1 MPDPGELHRAML
13 DELAERG
20 ELSSDWED
28 AFAAVPRHVF
38 LPDTVWWQD
47 EKIDGP
53 VDLVPLCRG
62 EDSEAWLQMAYSN
75 QAVIT
80 QVDDGVP
87 VGPGLLGY
95 DISSSA
101 SMPTVVAVMLGKLG
115 AQPGM
120 SVLEIGTG
128 TGYNAALLAHR
139 LGGRAVTTVEID
151 AALADHARKALVD
164 AGYVDVAVITADG
177 AEGYLLRAPYDRVI
191 STVAVRD
198 VPYPWIAQTRP
209 GGLVV
214 TPWGSD
220 YYNGNLVALSIDD
233 DGVGTGRII
242 EEAAFMRLRSQRGFR
257 GWVSRDVHDE
267 DRAVET
273 TTELHPY
280 DVAGTRDVATA
291 IGLRVPSC
299 RFLYHS
305 TEDNDGDEAILWLL
319 DTSSR
324 SWAALH
330 HRPHRSGPYRV
341 RQLGSRRLWD
351 EVEAAHRWWVEQD
364 QPSVDRWLITVD
376 AAGQRMTLD

>member
-13 DELAERG
+13 DELTERG

-47 EKIDGP
+47 EKIDGA
-53 VDLVPLCRG
+53 VDLVPLHRG
-62 EDSEAWLQMAYSN
+62 EEPEAWIAMAYSN
-75 QAVIT
+75 QAVII

-87 VGPGLLGY
+87 VGPGLRGY
-95 DISSSA
+95 DITSSA
-101 SMPTVVAVMLGKLG
+101 SMPTMVAVMLGKLQ

-139 LGGRAVTTVEID
+139 LGQRAVTTVEID
-151 AALADHARKALVD
+151 AALADHARKVLVD
-164 AGYVDVAVITADG
+164 AGYGDVAVITADG
-177 AEGYLLRAPYDRVI
+177 AEGYVPRAPYDRVL
-191 STVAVRD
+191 STAAVRE

-220 YYNGNLVALSIDD
+220 YYNGNLLALSVDD
-233 DGVGTGRII
+233 HGVGVGRII
-242 EEAAFMRLRSQRGFR
+242 EEAAFMRLRSQRSFR
-257 GWVSRDVHDE
+257 GWVSRDVYDE
-267 DRAVET
+267 DHAVES

-280 DVAGTRDVATA
+280 DVAGTRGASTA

-299 RFLYHS
+299 RYLYHS
-305 TEDNDGDEAILWLL
+305 TEDNDGDDAVLWLL
-319 DTSSR
+319 DSSSR
-324 SWAALH
+324 SWAALY
-330 HRPHRSGPYRV
+330 HRPDQYGPYRV

-351 EVEAAHRWWVEQD
+351 EVEAAYRWWAEQD

-376 AAGQRMTLD
+376 AAGQRVTLV